1 MMNDGDFSGVY
12 DEVTATFSRDE
23 REAYLVR
30 RIARL
35 VHSHDQQMQ
44 VIERLRAEISLLE
57 RTAEANELHIASL
70 EIQIRR
76 LVHPPIS
83 LTDVEPAT
91 PPRLPRTPEAPRKL
105 TRAETMVGENL
116 RDHLQGWPPGSKRA
130 KTCVQRSLSGVIHE
144 RRYGMYEPPP
154 FFQ

>member
-91 PPRLPRTPEAPRKL
+91 PPRMPRTPEAPRKL
-105 TRAETMVGENL
+105 TR
-116 RDHLQGWPPGSKRA
+116 S
-130 KTCVQRSLSGVIHE
+130 
-144 RRYGMYEPPP
+144 
-154 FFQ
+154 